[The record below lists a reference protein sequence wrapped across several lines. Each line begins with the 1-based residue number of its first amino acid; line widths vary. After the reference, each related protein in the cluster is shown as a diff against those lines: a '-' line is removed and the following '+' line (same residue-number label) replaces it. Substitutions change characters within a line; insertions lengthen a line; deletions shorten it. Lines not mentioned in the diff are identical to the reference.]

1 VDNSVE
7 NLVDN
12 SEDNRVENKQDL
24 ESQVPQ
30 WIETWSKYILTQY
43 STASGLDEQALEL
56 VQEILL
62 ATTQGDSCISAEAQN
77 TALLKPLIV
86 THDIEE
92 PDIVE
97 HGLAETVVAPF
108 VQQHGLIYLYRYW
121 QLERRLAIQVA
132 RLKQQKIQH
141 VDVVAFDR
149 FSPDPHQKLL

>member
-1 VDNSVE
+1 
-7 NLVDN
+7 
-12 SEDNRVENKQDL
+12 
-24 ESQVPQ
+24 
-30 WIETWSKYILTQY
+30 
-43 STASGLDEQALEL
+43 
-56 VQEILL
+56 
-62 ATTQGDSCISAEAQN
+62 
-77 TALLKPLIV
+77 LIV

-149 FSPDPHQKLL
+149 SHLIHIKSCFNYGGRQCF